1 MAGNLARE
9 SRASGHL
16 QVKGEQRHRAWFALW
31 RDADGRRQKR
41 LGPAHVKDSGRRT
54 PRGAVV
60 WRAADGP
67 KPDPSYLTPAEARDE
82 LRRLLA
88 HATREPTDPRHKRD
102 QDRTFGEACQAWI
115 DYVQHEKARRP
126 STVADYRNATRCYLL
141 SEFGADTLL
150 RTIDTRRIDDYR
162 ERLLTE
168 GDLSRRTVQKI
179 LVQLYSI
186 LKRAKRK
193 GWIDANPA
201 EDAERV
207 TVPRTGEFN
216 VLTAEEVQA
225 MARADGSP
233 LYGAIYT
240 TAAFTGLRMG
250 ELRALRWVDVD
261 FTNHIVH
268 VRRNHVRDAHGA
280 PKSQRVRSV
289 PMTDQV
295 AVVLDGLSRRD
306 DSTGPEDLVFTPL
319 GYNEPVH
326 QDTVRKRFYVALKSA
341 GLGHLRKLPRRRR
354 ARQPHRLPRPAPHLR
369 NDRRP
374 SLPPHRRHGH
384 DGPRGDLDHDDLRA
398 PHPPAQRG
406 RPTHGAP

>member
-1 MAGNLARE
+1 MAGKPARE
-9 SRASGHL
+9 SRPSGHL
-16 QVKGEQRHRAWFALW
+16 QVKGDQRHRAWFALW
-31 RDADGRRQKR
+31 R
-41 LGPAHVKDSGRRT
+41 
-54 PRGAVV
+54 
-60 WRAADGP
+60 
-67 KPDPSYLTPAEARDE
+67 
-82 LRRLLA
+82 
-88 HATREPTDPRHKRD
+88 
-102 QDRTFGEACQAWI
+102 
-115 DYVQHEKARRP
+115 
-126 STVADYRNATRCYLL
+126 
-141 SEFGADTLL
+141 
-150 RTIDTRRIDDYR
+150 
-162 ERLLTE
+162 
-168 GDLSRRTVQKI
+168 LSRRTVQKI

-233 LYGAIYT
+233 LYGAIYI

-250 ELRALRWVDVD
+250 ELRALRWLDVD

-306 DSTGPEDLVFTPL
+306 DSTGPEDLVFTL

-341 GLGHLRKLPRRRR
+341 GLGHLRKLPAEGEPDNRIVF
-354 ARQPHRLPRPAPHLR
+354 H
-369 NDRRP
+369 
-374 SLPPHRRHGH
+374 
-384 DGPRGDLDHDDLRA
+384 DLRHTFGTIA
-398 PHPPAQRG
+398 VQAFPLTDVMAMMGHAEISTTMIYVHHIPQHNAAARLTALLDRSSAGVATATKP
-406 RPTHGAP
+406 